1 MSNLHETKIPEH
13 LMSEVERVRR
23 EIGSLSSKQD
33 ELFNTLRTDIEHNI
47 GSTLSS
53 VDNDLLF
60 EYVFNNWLEYDSF
73 QELVDAIYKNRK

>member
-1 MSNLHETKIPEH
+1 
-13 LMSEVERVRR
+13 MSEVERVRR